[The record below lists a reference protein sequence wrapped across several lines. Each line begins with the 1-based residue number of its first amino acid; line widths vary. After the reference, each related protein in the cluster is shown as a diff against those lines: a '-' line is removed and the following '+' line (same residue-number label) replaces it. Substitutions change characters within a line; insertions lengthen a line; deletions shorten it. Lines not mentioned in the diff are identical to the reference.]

1 MVTETRL
8 GAVDDV
14 DRANESFSHSR
25 SGSFMIADE
34 AP

>member
-1 MVTETRL
+1 MVAETRL
-8 GAVDDV
+8 DAGDDL
-14 DRANESFSHSR
+14 DRPNDGLSHSR